1 MPEGTITALHP
12 QEHDQQRVNV
22 FIDDAFALGVSLDT
36 LVREELYVGRQIDA
50 AQWTRLDAA
59 ERADKAYR
67 AALRLIQARP
77 RSTAELRDR
86 LQRKQFAPEVVEQ
99 TLERLRRIDL
109 LDDNAFARFWIE
121 NRNACRPRGKQALR
135 SELHRKGID
144 RAVIDTVL
152 DDADLVGDEQE
163 RALTLAQ
170 GVLPRYAGIADYATF
185 QRRLGGYLQRRGFR
199 YDIIKPVLEQLW
211 AAHADDHAPHPDPD
225 TIQDNL

>member
-22 FIDDAFALGVSLDT
+22 YIDDAFALGVSLDT
-36 LVREELYVGRQIDA
+36 LVREELYVGKQIDV

-67 AALRLIQARP
+67 AALRLLQSRP

-99 TLERLRRIDL
+99 TLERLRRIEL
-109 LDDNAFARFWIE
+109 LDDSAFARFWIE

-135 SELHRKGID
+135 SELYRKGID
-144 RAVIDTVL
+144 RAVIDTAL
-152 DDADLVGDEQE
+152 DDADLIGDEQA

-170 GVLPRYAGIADYATF
+170 GALSRYASIADYATF
-185 QRRLGGYLQRRGFR
+185 QRRLGGYLQRRGFG

-211 AAHADDHAPHPDPD
+211 AAQSDDHAPHPDSD
-225 TIQDNL
+225 DAEIA